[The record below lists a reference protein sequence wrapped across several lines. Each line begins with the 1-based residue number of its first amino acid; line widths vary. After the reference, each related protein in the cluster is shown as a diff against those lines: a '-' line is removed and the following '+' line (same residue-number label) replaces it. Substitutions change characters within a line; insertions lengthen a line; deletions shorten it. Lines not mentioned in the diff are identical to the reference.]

1 LSGCYGDF
9 DTGVFLE
16 FFTHFGQA
24 VIAFVAVNPDNQL
37 TFFNFGE
44 PVRKSSLLPGR
55 TMRKRVRQS

>member
-1 LSGCYGDF
+1 VFNDF
-9 DTGVFLE
+9 NTRVFSNFYPLR
-16 FFTHFGQA
+16 QA

-44 PVRKSSLLPGR
+44 SGAEIIIAARR